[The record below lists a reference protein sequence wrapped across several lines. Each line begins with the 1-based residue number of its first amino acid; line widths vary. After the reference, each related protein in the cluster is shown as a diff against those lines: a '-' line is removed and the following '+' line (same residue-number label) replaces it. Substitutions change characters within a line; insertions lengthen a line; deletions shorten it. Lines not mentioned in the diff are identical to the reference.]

1 MAPTLS
7 SRKSGIEVP
16 SKYMQDLLSKSQ
28 RWSSDCSVAKPK
40 SPKLRLKFNN
50 PIQRVATS
58 LNSKTSKW
66 ALSPGRPNLPHVLMQ
81 NRGIFTSNIK
91 PPTSPLKGKNVGN
104 FLSMGLELLK
114 VTK

>member
-28 RWSSDCSVAKPK
+28 RWSSDCSVAKLE

-50 PIQRVATS
+50 PIQRAATS

-66 ALSPGRPNLPHVLMQ
+66 ALSPGRPNSPPVLMQ
-81 NRGIFTSNIK
+81 NR
-91 PPTSPLKGKNVGN
+91 
-104 FLSMGLELLK
+104 
-114 VTK
+114 